1 MNKQGHLWITEK
13 LLPSN
18 MQRYRRWLLFGSIL
32 PDLLY
37 HTYITGHTWEAAFQ
51 KSIRGMKWLE
61 CSGGLNRFSC
71 LYLGYLLHYIE
82 DFFTL
87 PHNKAFHGNLLAHI
101 VYERNFSEFLND
113 RYEVSSLTGHLCSM
127 FVEDLEVKLKRLH
140 ADYEDGSSDFERDT
154 KYMKEAVRQVLDYF
168 AVVLFNNQRMFDA
181 ARLETFNAFFRQRYS
196 KFHRQWYSSA

>member
-87 PHNKAFHGNLLAHI
+87 PHNKAFHGNLLALI

-113 RYEVSSLTGHLCSM
+113 RYEGSSLTGHLCSM
-127 FVEDLEVKLKRLH
+127 SVEDLEVKLKRLH

-154 KYMKEAVRQVLDYF
+154 KYIKEAVRQVLDYF

-181 ARLETFNAFFRQRYS
+181 ARLETFKVTWKRGGLI
-196 KFHRQWYSSA
+196 